1 MKRRFNPP
9 IVVLIGALLW
19 QDTHHLFPVAFAPWI
34 AASSKIIFAIGLV
47 WLGIKALDW
56 WGEEAPVFHPYR
68 AGKLVWLNYTDA
80 KARLRLIERLNG
92 DIRLA
97 RRQVR
102 ILMARYPGQSEQ
114 WYWEQAIVD
123 LDRDRFDA

>member
-9 IVVLIGALLW
+9 IVVLITALLW
-19 QDTHHLFPVAFAPWI
+19 QDTHHRFPVAFAPWI
-34 AASSKIIFAIGLV
+34 VASAKIIGAIGLV
-47 WLGIKALDW
+47 WLGIRALDW

-92 DIRLA
+92 DVRLA

-102 ILMARYPGQSEQ
+102 ILMARYPGQAEQ
-114 WYWEQAIVD
+114 WYWERAIVD
-123 LDRDRFDA
+123 LERDRRG